1 MEFRFDATQQFQLDA
16 IASVMGLLDG
26 QGRIGASLIPAAGS
40 TVVPNRLDLDDAQL
54 LDNLRRVQGDCG
66 LPVDDALAT
75 IEQSVELYEGAGDVR
90 FPNFSVEMET
100 GTGKTYVYL
109 RTILTLASRYG
120 LTKFIIV
127 VPSVAVREGVL
138 KTIEQ
143 TRKHFV
149 AIPGLPPFH
158 PSVYA
163 GQPGQVRAFAAS
175 NAVEVMVMT
184 IQSFRNETNVIRKS
198 NEGNAPPI
206 HLLQAVRP
214 VLILDEPQNME
225 SEGGV
230 AALAALS
237 PLFAL
242 RYSATHRNPYNLVY
256 RLTPYDAYRQG
267 LVKRLEIGAAIEE
280 ENANLP
286 FIRLDK
292 TEAAK
297 RTLTATVTVDVQS
310 TTNGKVTRK
319 AIKLK
324 PGDDL
329 AAKTKRTDYEG
340 FQVAEIS
347 FDYVRFTNNV
357 EIAVGGETG
366 SQREAVIEAQIRF
379 TVEQHFRKQK
389 RIRDMGFNVK
399 VLSLFFVD
407 SVESFRSDEGLVRTL
422 FIKAFEEAK
431 QAYPEWRDRKA
442 LDVQASYFASK
453 VNKKGETT
461 IFDKPTA
468 TTKDER
474 EAQAREF
481 DLIMKGKERLLSF
494 DEPVAFIFSHSAL
507 KEGWDNPNVFQ
518 ICTLREVGSETE
530 RRQQVG
536 RGVRLPVDA
545 TTGERVTDE
554 RVNVLTVAASESYER
569 FVSSLQGEIEKEYG
583 KDGVPPKPGNA
594 RKRVTLAL
602 RKGHLLKPEF
612 QALWEKIKHRT
623 RYAVSIDSPKL
634 IADVVVDMADVE
646 VRRPRVIVQ
655 VARVRAEAD
664 EDIFEAVR
672 TADASVAIDLE
683 GRFPLPNIVALVEN
697 LMEAT
702 TPPMRIGR
710 GTILAILKQTPNPQR
725 TLDNPQEFAGALVSA
740 IKSRLADQLVDGIQY
755 ERDGSWYE
763 QRQFDE
769 FIDAFESNVVKSVF
783 NGLSGGTHIYD
794 GVVVDSETIERPF
807 AEALENDARIKL
819 YAKLPAWFQVPTPIG
834 NYNPDW
840 AIVMGDDDGAD
851 HLHLVRETKGTTHLA
866 DLRADE
872 RRKILCG
879 RKHFREAL
887 KADFRVVTSV
897 EQLPKGGV

>member
-1 MEFRFDATQQFQLDA
+1 MEFRFDATQAYQLDA
-16 IASVMGLLDG
+16 IASVIGLLDG
-26 QGRIGASLIPAAGS
+26 QGHIGAPLIPAAGA
-40 TVVPNRLDLDDAQL
+40 TVVPNRLDLDDGQL
-54 LDNLRRVQGDCG
+54 LDNLRAVQAERG
-66 LPVDDALAT
+66 LPQDDALAF
-75 IEQSVELYEGAGDVR
+75 IEQNVELYEGPGDVR

-120 LTKFIIV
+120 LTKFVIV

-143 TRKHFV
+143 TRKHFA
-149 AIPGLPPFH
+149 AIPGLPPYH

-184 IQSFRNETNVIRKS
+184 IQSFRNESNVIRKS

-225 SEGGV
+225 SEGGI
-230 AALAALS
+230 AALAALH

-242 RYSATHRNPYNLVY
+242 RYSATHRNPYNVVY
-256 RLTPYDAYRQG
+256 RLTPFDAYRQG
-267 LVKRLEIGAAIEE
+267 LVKRLEVGAAIEE

-286 FIRLDK
+286 FIRLEG

-297 RTLTATVTVDVQS
+297 RTLTATVTVDVQAAG
-310 TTNGKVTRK
+310 GKVTRK
-319 AIKLK
+319 PIKLK

-329 AAKTKRTDYEG
+329 AVKTKRTDYEG
-340 FQVAEIS
+340 FEVAEIS
-347 FDYVRFTNNV
+347 DHYVRFTNNV

-379 TVEQHFRKQK
+379 TIEQHFRKQK

-399 VLSLFFVD
+399 VLSLFFID
-407 SVESFRSDEGLVRTL
+407 SVASFANDNGLVRTL
-422 FIKAFEEAK
+422 FIKAFDEAK
-431 QAYPEWRDRKA
+431 QAYPEWRDRNA

-453 VNKKGETT
+453 VNKKGEVT
-461 IFDKPTA
+461 IFDKPVA

-474 EAQAREF
+474 EAQAREY
-481 DLIMKGKERLLSF
+481 DLIMRRKERLLSF

-545 TTGERVTDE
+545 STGERITDE
-554 RVNVLTVAASESYER
+554 RVNVLTIAASESYER
-569 FVSSLQGEIEKEYG
+569 FVSGLQGEIEKEYG
-583 KDGVPPKPGNA
+583 KEGVPPKPGNA
-594 RKRVTLAL
+594 RKRVSLAL

-612 QALWEKIKHRT
+612 KELWDKIKHRT

-634 IADVVVDMADVE
+634 IDDVVNDMADVE
-646 VRRPRVIVQ
+646 VRRPRVVVQ
-655 VARVRAEAD
+655 VAKVRAEAD
-664 EDIFEAVR
+664 EDVFEAIR

-683 GRFPLPNIVALVEN
+683 GRFPLPNIVAMVEN

-710 GTILAILKQTPNPQR
+710 RTILAILKRLPAPER
-725 TLDNPQEFAGALVSA
+725 ALANPQEFAAAMVTA
-740 IKSRLADQLVDGIQY
+740 IKTRLADQLVDGIQY
-755 ERDGSWYE
+755 ERDGTWYE
-763 QRQFDE
+763 QRQFDDL
-769 FIDAFESNVVKSVF
+769 IDAFAANVVKSEEKD
-783 NGLSGGTHIYD
+783 GSGGTHIYE
-794 GVVVDSETIERPF
+794 GVIVDSETIERPF
-807 AEALENDARIKL
+807 AEALEKDDRIKL
-819 YAKLPAWFQVPTPIG
+819 YVKLPAWFQVPTPIG
-834 NYNPDW
+834 AYNPDW
-840 AIVMGDDDGAD
+840 AIVFGGDDGTD
-851 HLHLVRETKGTTHLA
+851 HLYLVRETKSTTHLP
-866 DLRADE
+866 DLRPDE
-872 RRKILCG
+872 ARKIKCG
-879 RKHFREAL
+879 RKHFRDAL
-887 KADFRVVTSV
+887 GVDYRVVTSAND
-897 EQLPKGGV
+897 LPRGGA

>member
-1 MEFRFDATQQFQLDA
+1 MEFRFDATQAYQLDA
-16 IASVMGLLDG
+16 IASVIGLFDG
-26 QGRIGASLIPAAGS
+26 QGHIGAPLIPAAGS
-40 TVVPNRLDLDDAQL
+40 TVVPNRLDLDDGQL
-54 LDNLRRVQGDCG
+54 LDNLRAVQAERG
-66 LPVDDALAT
+66 LPQDDALAC

-120 LTKFIIV
+120 LTKFVIV

-143 TRKHFV
+143 TRKHFA
-149 AIPGLPPFH
+149 AIPGLPPYH

-184 IQSFRNETNVIRKS
+184 IQSFRNESNVIRKS

-225 SEGGV
+225 SEGGI
-230 AALAALS
+230 AALAALN

-242 RYSATHRNPYNLVY
+242 RYSATHRNPYNVIY
-256 RLTPYDAYRQG
+256 RLTPFDAYRQG
-267 LVKRLEIGAAIEE
+267 LVKRLEVGAAIEE
-280 ENANLP
+280 ESANLP
-286 FIRLDK
+286 FIRLEG

-297 RTLTATVTVDVQS
+297 KTLTATVTVDVQAAS
-310 TTNGKVTRK
+310 GKVTRK

-324 PGDDL
+324 SGDDL
-329 AAKTKRTDYEG
+329 AAKTKRTDYDG
-340 FQVAEIS
+340 FEVAEIN

-379 TVEQHFRKQK
+379 TIEQHFRKQK

-399 VLSLFFVD
+399 VLSLFFID
-407 SVESFRSDEGLVRTL
+407 SVASFRTDDGLVRTL
-422 FIKAFEEAK
+422 FIKAFDEAK
-431 QAYPEWRDRKA
+431 QAYPEWRDRNA
-442 LDVQASYFASK
+442 MDVQASYFASK
-453 VNKKGETT
+453 VNKKGVVT
-461 IFDKPTA
+461 IFDKPVA

-474 EAQAREF
+474 EAQAREY

-545 TTGERVTDE
+545 TTGERITDE
-554 RVNVLTVAASESYER
+554 RVNVLTIAASESYER
-569 FVSSLQGEIEKEYG
+569 FVGGLQGEIEKEYG

-594 RKRVTLAL
+594 RKRVSLAL

-612 QALWEKIKHRT
+612 QELWEKIRHRT
-623 RYAVSIDSPKL
+623 RYAVSIDSAKL
-634 IADVVVDMADVE
+634 IDDVAADMADVE

-664 EDIFEAVR
+664 EDVFEAIR
-672 TADASVAIDLE
+672 TADASVAFDLE
-683 GRFPLPNIVALVEN
+683 GRFPLPNIVAVVEN

-710 GTILAILKQTPNPQR
+710 RTVLAILKKLADPQR
-725 TLDNPQEFAGALVSA
+725 AIANPHEFAAALVTA
-740 IKSRLADQLVDGIQY
+740 IKTRLADQLVDGIKY
-755 ERDGSWYE
+755 ERDGTWYE

-769 FIDAFESNVVKSVF
+769 LIDAFEANVVKSEF
-783 NGLSGGTHIYD
+783 NGLSGGTHIYE
-794 GVVVDSETIERPF
+794 GVIVDSETIERPF

-819 YAKLPAWFQVPTPIG
+819 YVKLPAWFQVPTPIG

-840 AIVMGDDDGAD
+840 AIVMGGDDGEN
-851 HLHLVRETKGTTHLA
+851 HLYLVRETKGTTHLP

-879 RKHFREAL
+879 RKHFRDAL
-887 KADFRVVTSV
+887 GVDYRVVTS
-897 EQLPKGGV
+897 ELQLPAGGT

>member
-1 MEFRFDATQQFQLDA
+1 MEFRFDATQQYQLDA
-16 IASVMGLLDG
+16 IASVIGLLDG
-26 QGRIGASLIPAAGS
+26 QGHIGAPLIPAAGS
-40 TVVPNRLDLDDAQL
+40 TVVPNRLDLDDGQL
-54 LDNLRRVQGDCG
+54 LDNLRSVQGERG
-66 LPVDDALAT
+66 LPQDDALAS
-75 IEQSVELYEGAGDVR
+75 IEQNVELYEGPGDVR

-120 LTKFIIV
+120 LTKFVIV

-143 TRKHFV
+143 TRKHFA
-149 AIPGLPPFH
+149 AISGLPPYH

-184 IQSFRNETNVIRKS
+184 IQSFRNESNVIRKS

-225 SEGGV
+225 SEGGI
-230 AALAALS
+230 AALAALN

-242 RYSATHRNPYNLVY
+242 RYSATHRNPYNVVY
-256 RLTPYDAYRQG
+256 RLTPFDAYRQG
-267 LVKRLEIGAAIEE
+267 LVKRLEVGAAIEE

-286 FIRLDK
+286 FIRLEG

-297 RTLTATVTVDVQS
+297 RTLTATVTVDVQAAG
-310 TTNGKVTRK
+310 GKVTRK
-319 AIKLK
+319 SIKLK

-329 AAKTKRTDYEG
+329 AAKTKRGDYEG
-340 FQVAEIS
+340 FEVAEIS
-347 FDYVRFTNNV
+347 DHYVRFTNNV

-379 TVEQHFRKQK
+379 TIEQHFRKQK
-389 RIRDMGFNVK
+389 RIREMGFNVK
-399 VLSLFFVD
+399 VLSLFFID
-407 SVESFRSDEGLVRTL
+407 SVASFRAEDGLVRKL
-422 FIKAFEEAK
+422 FIKAFDEAK
-431 QAYPEWRDRKA
+431 QAYPEWQDRNA

-453 VNKKGETT
+453 VNKKGEIT
-461 IFDKPTA
+461 IFDKPAA

-474 EAQAREF
+474 DAQAREF
-481 DLIMKGKERLLSF
+481 DLIMKRKERLLSF

-518 ICTLREVGSETE
+518 ICTLREVGSENE

-545 TTGERVTDE
+545 TTGERIADE
-554 RVNVLTVAASESYER
+554 RVNVLTIAASESYER
-569 FVSSLQGEIEKEYG
+569 YVSRLQGEIEQEYG

-594 RKRVTLAL
+594 RKRVSLAL
-602 RKGHLLKPEF
+602 RKEHLLTPEF
-612 QALWEKIKHRT
+612 VALWDNIKHRT
-623 RYAVSIDSPKL
+623 RYAVSIDSAKL
-634 IADVVVDMADVE
+634 IEDVAADMADVE
-646 VRRPRVIVQ
+646 VRRPRVVVQ
-655 VARVRAEAD
+655 VAKVRADAE
-664 EDIFEAVR
+664 EDVFEAIR

-683 GRFPLPNIVALVEN
+683 GRFPLPNIVYLVES

-710 GTILAILKQTPNPQR
+710 KSIIAILKKLPAPEQALANPQ
-725 TLDNPQEFAGALVSA
+725 DFATVLVQA
-740 IKSRLADQLVDGIQY
+740 IKSRLADQLVDGITY
-755 ERDGSWYE
+755 ERDGTWYE

-769 FIDAFESNVVKSVF
+769 LIDAFADNVVQSVRK
-783 NGLSGGTHIYD
+783 GGSGGTHIYD
-794 GVVVDSETIERPF
+794 GVIVDSDTIERPF
-807 AEALENDARIKL
+807 AEALEKDDRIKL
-819 YAKLPAWFQVPTPIG
+819 YVKLPAWFQVPTPIG
-834 NYNPDW
+834 SYNPDW
-840 AIVMGDDDGAD
+840 AIVFCDDDGAD
-851 HLHLVRETKGTTHLA
+851 HLYLVRETKGTTHLP
-866 DLRADE
+866 DLRPDE

-879 RKHFREAL
+879 RKHFRDAL
-887 KADFRVVTSV
+887 GVDYRVVTI
-897 EQLPKGGV
+897 EAQLPAGGA